1 MHASPNGHEVN
12 AWDHLGSSVN
22 EGACQFIWDGCIAH
36 RKDMMINEGDVY
48 IPYKITRMHK

>member
-1 MHASPNGHEVN
+1 MKGRV
-12 AWDHLGSSVN
+12 SSFGMVVPLR
-22 EGACQFIWDGCIAH
+22 GIAH